1 MVKRYIIVTEDDP
14 LYANI
19 YKMKLTKAGYEVE
32 IAVNADEVLEKT
44 RQRKPDLI
52 LLDLI
57 LPGKK
62 DGFDVLKELKADEK
76 LKDVKVVVVSN
87 LSQEEDYKRAS
98 RLGADVY
105 LFKVNMSIDD
115 MVEKVK
121 QILSK

>member
-1 MVKRYIIVTEDDP
+1 MEKKYIIVTEDDP

-19 YKMKLTKAGYEVE
+19 YKMKLTKMGYEVDV
-32 IAVNADEVLEKT
+32 AVNADEVLEKT

-87 LSQEEDYKRAS
+87 LSQEEDYKKAS